1 MKKKLSF
8 PSVFTVLFIVLA
20 IACILTY
27 IIPAG
32 LYSKL
37 TYDSSSNMLIITD
50 TSGNKSQ
57 VEATQEMLNSIGVT
71 TSINKFLDGSIYK
84 AVSIPN
90 TYKQVEQNP
99 QGFKEFLLA
108 PIQGVYDTID
118 IALFV
123 FILGG
128 IIGIMNYVGAFNAGI
143 FALSKATK
151 GKEFLLIIFIAI
163 IISLGGT
170 TFGLAEETIALYPIL
185 IPIFLVAGYDVLV
198 CIATVYMASCI
209 GTMFATINPF
219 SMVIASNV
227 AGISFTDGL
236 NFRTISYILGTIL
249 TIIYVLIYAKKVKKD
264 PTKSL
269 VYDQREEFT
278 KKFHI
283 KEDAPALTLRFKF
296 LLLIFILSFL
306 ILVYG
311 VSAKGWWFN
320 EMTALFLVVSFILAI
335 FSGIGEKEFVNQF
348 IRGAADLLGVAL
360 IIGVARSINIVLEDG
375 MTSDTILYFFSN
387 LLSNVD
393 KNIFIVLIF
402 FVYIILGFFI
412 PSTSGLAVF
421 SIPIMAPL
429 ADTVGINRDA
439 IISAYIYGQGLMA
452 FITPTGLILA
462 SLALVNVTYNK
473 WLKLIMPFIFM
484 LIILAI
490 IMLLIQV
497 NFS

>member
-1 MKKKLSF
+1 MKNKLSF

-20 IACILTY
+20 LACVLTY

-37 TYDSSSNMLIITD
+37 TYDSSINMLIITD
-50 TSGNKSQ
+50 TSGNKSE
-57 VEATQEMLNSIGVT
+57 VEATQEMLNSLGV
-71 TSINKFLDGSIYK
+71 SISISKFLDGSIQK

-90 TYKQVEQNP
+90 TYKQVKQNP
-99 QGFKEFLLA
+99 QGLKEFLLA

-128 IIGIMNYVGAFNAGI
+128 IIGIMNYTGAFNAGI

-163 IISLGGT
+163 VISLGGT
-170 TFGLAEETIALYPIL
+170 TFGLAEETIALYPVL
-185 IPIFLVAGYDVLV
+185 IPIFLVSGYDVLV

-227 AGISFTDGL
+227 AGISFTDGI

-249 TIIYVLIYAKKVKKD
+249 TIVYILVYANRVKKD
-264 PTKSL
+264 PYKSL
-269 VYDQREEFT
+269 VYEQKEEFV
-278 KKFHI
+278 KKFNI
-283 KEDAPALTLRFKF
+283 KGDEIALTFRFK
-296 LLLIFILSFL
+296 LLLFIFVLSFL
-306 ILVYG
+306 VLVYG
-311 VSAKGWWFN
+311 VSAQGWWFN
-320 EMTALFLVVSFILAI
+320 EMTALFLVVSFIIAI
-335 FSGIGEKEFVNQF
+335 FSGMKEKEFVNQF
-348 IRGAADLLGVAL
+348 IIGAADLLGVAL
-360 IIGVARSINIVLEDG
+360 IIGVARSINVILENG

-387 LLSNVD
+387 LLTNID
-393 KNIFIVLIF
+393 KNLFIILVF

-473 WLKLIMPFIFM
+473 WLKLVMPFIFM
-484 LIILAI
+484 LIIFAI